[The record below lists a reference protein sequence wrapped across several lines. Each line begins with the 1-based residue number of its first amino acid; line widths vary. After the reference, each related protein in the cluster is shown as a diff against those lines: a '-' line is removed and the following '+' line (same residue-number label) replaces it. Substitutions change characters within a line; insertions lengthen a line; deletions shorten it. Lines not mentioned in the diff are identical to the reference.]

1 MMAEIARVR
10 IVKSYV
16 LDVFVPLN
24 EVRDEMAV
32 VDDEGLEE
40 AIMDYAQEEL
50 WEVKWPDNVH
60 QDDASVD
67 YCEVADR
74 WEEK

>member
-16 LDVFVPLN
+16 LDVFVPL
-24 EVRDEMAV
+24 DELDETTMI
-32 VDDEGLEE
+32 DDEVFEE
-40 AIMDYAQEEL
+40 AIMDYAQEWL
-50 WEVKWPDNVH
+50 WAARWPDNVH